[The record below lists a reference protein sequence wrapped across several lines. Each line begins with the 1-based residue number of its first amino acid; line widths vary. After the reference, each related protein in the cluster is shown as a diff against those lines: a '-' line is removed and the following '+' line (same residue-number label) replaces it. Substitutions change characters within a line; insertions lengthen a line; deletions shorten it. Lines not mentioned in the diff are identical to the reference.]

1 MHEKAKDLKY
11 QTWLRRKKIFFEFHP
26 SRWDILGEKLSKWQK
41 IINSL
46 ISISFF
52 KKWVKKM
59 DFHPSRWVILG
70 EKGMLWTKKHQ
81 NLQWILHFYLSA
93 MIKVMKIRY
102 LKKVVIQKSKNISL
116 SEITCII
123 TYQIVKPIT
132 ITLRS
137 NLSLL
142 EKVVFRFMPLNEYL
156 YISNHH

>member
-11 QTWLRRKKIFFEFHP
+11 QTWLMRKNLFLNFIHRDEIYWAKKFQNDKKSSIHWFRFHF
-26 SRWDILGEKLSKWQK
+26 SKNW
-41 IINSL
+41 L
-46 ISISFF
+46 
-52 KKWVKKM
+52 KKM
-59 DFHPSRWVILG
+59 DFHPSRWVIPG
-70 EKGMLWTKKHQ
+70 EKGMIWTKKHQ

-132 ITLRS
+132 MTLRS

-142 EKVVFRFMPLNEYL
+142 EKVVFRFMPLNGHL
-156 YISNHH
+156 YIWKRH

>member
-11 QTWLRRKKIFFEFHP
+11 QTWLMRKKSFFEFHP

-52 KKWVKKM
+52 KNWLKKM
-59 DFHPSRWVILG
+59 DFHPSRWVILS
-70 EKGMLWTKKHQ
+70 EKSMIWTKKHQ
-81 NLQWILHFYLSA
+81 NLQWMLHFYLSA
-93 MIKVMKIRY
+93 MIQAMKIRY

-132 ITLRS
+132 MTLRS

-142 EKVVFRFMPLNEYL
+142 EKVVFRFMPLNGHL
-156 YISNHH
+156 HIWKRH